1 MTLWHFVRRAVKGSE
16 NTLCKRAAPHSHVGL
31 ESISLDD
38 SGPSKCSDLIIPFI
52 RHLKNQIR
60 LVKDFVKWL

>member
-1 MTLWHFVRRAVKGSE
+1 MTLWHFARLAVKGSE
-16 NTLCKRAAPHSHVGL
+16 NTRRKRAVPHSHVGL
-31 ESISLDD
+31 VSISLDD

-60 LVKDFVKWL
+60 LVKDFVK